1 MKKLNAI
8 VKKLDRDFWHRE
20 LKPYRVN
27 KIVPDLE
34 EFEEEMQ
41 ELYLAAERQKAHM
54 YRGYESMGDIQAD
67 GSIDEVQ
74 SRGSTRIVFEKKD
87 ELYDWLSKLP
97 NDPKKLYAIE
107 VKGRSIAIS
116 FRHLI
121 RDPAYSLNQV
131 LYTDLAIGL
140 AKKFGWR
147 IFPSVTIVR
156 SSVDAYEARQKK
168 KNKGSRFKMEDLWIE
183 NAPFSKESEFDSDVG
198 DDSDG

>member
-1 MKKLNAI
+1 MKKRVT
-8 VKKLDRDFWHRE
+8 VKLEGNRDFWLRA
-20 LKPYRVN
+20 LTPYRAKKV
-27 KIVPDLE
+27 VPSTE

-54 YRGYESMGDIQAD
+54 YRLYESMGDIQED
-67 GSIDEVQ
+67 GSIDDVQ

-121 RDPAYSLNQV
+121 RDQAYSLNQV
-131 LYTDLAIGL
+131 LYIDLAAGL
-140 AKKFGWR
+140 TEKFGWK
-147 IFPSVTIVR
+147 IFPSVTVVR
-156 SSVDAYEARQKK
+156 SSVDAYEARKK
-168 KNKGSRFKMEDLWIE
+168 EKNKGSRFKMENLWIE
-183 NAPFSKESEFDSDVG
+183 NAPFSKESEFDSD
-198 DDSDG
+198 DDDDYDG